1 MFKKLLIILIITL
14 ASFSFADYLRI
25 NDFKGI
31 DQKTSPEKLKSG
43 RCVDMTNLDFD
54 VQGSI
59 VTRKGITYNLTLNDN
74 IKNIDDANPN
84 AYILDDTINYG
95 GIIASYN
102 VNHYTNIGD
111 DIYLFG
117 EDNVKWDDDKG
128 NFSSPLGYSP
138 PEDQITLEVLD
149 VSGNVS
155 GLYSYAITYE
165 YGQDESN
172 PEYSQD
178 NYYTVA
184 FTNVVYAFEFDNSEK
199 FVLKQFR
206 DGYLAYKTIRVGDS
220 DMVDVQGNIYM
231 SGEII
236 WEHLVSRDLY
246 VVTKEDTAYRF
257 YVIDTDTCIEDLIAV
272 EYFGWAYS
280 NTAEGMTY
288 VGSIYG
294 LSPAYAYSAQ
304 SVVGGYRTP
313 SFFADSS
320 GFYAL
325 LVYWEQFRLYQ
336 LASGPY
342 ASGYFYNTYSIIKR
356 YDGINTPT
364 EASRKDRLNAD
375 YEVKSFYKDS
385 VGYPKLCD
393 DNVMW
398 RVYNLLS
405 TGESGTYVDTVVL
418 SGDPYISTTE
428 GLYNWDNPTGITIT
442 FDSVISLPD
451 SPILQRVD
459 NDIWYKISVDLTV
472 PAQETVTFGAFSL
485 SVDAVEIIAYNQ
497 QVSVSVPV
505 APDDATKVNI
515 YRQFEESG
523 FFYLDSVAIGN
534 THYIDNTLV
543 TDQSVIPL
551 DTDNNVPP
559 KSIDSEYMVAR
570 QFYLTS
576 EGIIWYSKIGKY
588 ESVPAFNYIPI
599 RTESGDSPVRII
611 SHFGGLL
618 VFFEQSIWYI
628 DLQNADPIYWV
639 PRKLNVDFG
648 SPYMFSIVKGKLPN
662 QQVGIFYIAGDKSVR
677 VLTGVG
683 SDQVQ
688 LFDNIYTDR
697 LSLPVEAILNDSDL
711 KESEVYMSYFE
722 YKLYVTVSDK
732 ILVWDSQLGE
742 WTKYELPI
750 DVRYIGNID
759 DNLVV
764 SEADDLYMFGYMDDD
779 AVFVYKDNLGNK
791 ENIINGTFVNATENW
806 SIYSCDTEVTDNVLY
821 ISADTTYSFGVA
833 QSHTILADKEY
844 VFSMKYD
851 IATGEVRVRDTY
863 LSLPVEGAY
872 NFDETITGN
881 GVFVSEFTAITSYSG
896 LTIGG
901 TITSNFSIS
910 NVSLKLKE
918 DNIIPIFWNYTTQVF
933 ADKYELYSDFDK
945 LWIRGEQESDAPIV
959 ISFNCNGNDSSY
971 SDYVNAT
978 LTGDATINT
987 DEHGLL
993 GAGGRDIQLNISGE
1007 DYIRVDDL
1015 SIRRSTR
1022 ED

>member
-1 MFKKLLIILIITL
+1 
-14 ASFSFADYLRI
+14 
-25 NDFKGI
+25 
-31 DQKTSPEKLKSG
+31 
-43 RCVDMTNLDFD
+43 
-54 VQGSI
+54 
-59 VTRKGITYNLTLNDN
+59 
-74 IKNIDDANPN
+74 
-84 AYILDDTINYG
+84 
-95 GIIASYN
+95 
-102 VNHYTNIGD
+102 
-111 DIYLFG
+111 
-117 EDNVKWDDDKG
+117 
-128 NFSSPLGYSP
+128 
-138 PEDQITLEVLD
+138 
-149 VSGNVS
+149 
-155 GLYSYAITYE
+155 
-165 YGQDESN
+165 
-172 PEYSQD
+172 
-178 NYYTVA
+178 
-184 FTNVVYAFEFDNSEK
+184 
-199 FVLKQFR
+199 
-206 DGYLAYKTIRVGDS
+206 
-220 DMVDVQGNIYM
+220 
-231 SGEII
+231 
-236 WEHLVSRDLY
+236 
-246 VVTKEDTAYRF
+246 
-257 YVIDTDTCIEDLIAV
+257 
-272 EYFGWAYS
+272 
-280 NTAEGMTY
+280 
-288 VGSIYG
+288 
-294 LSPAYAYSAQ
+294 
-304 SVVGGYRTP
+304 
-313 SFFADSS
+313 
-320 GFYAL
+320 
-325 LVYWEQFRLYQ
+325 
-336 LASGPY
+336 
-342 ASGYFYNTYSIIKR
+342 
-356 YDGINTPT
+356 
-364 EASRKDRLNAD
+364 
-375 YEVKSFYKDS
+375 
-385 VGYPKLCD
+385 
-393 DNVMW
+393 MW

-764 SEADDLYMFGYMDDD
+764 SEADDLYMFGYMDY
-779 AVFVYKDNLGNK
+779 VQGKLG
-791 ENIINGTFVNATENW
+791 GYGGSW
-806 SIYSCDTEVTDNVLY
+806 
-821 ISADTTYSFGVA
+821 
-833 QSHTILADKEY
+833 
-844 VFSMKYD
+844 
-851 IATGEVRVRDTY
+851 VRVY
-863 LSLPVEGAY
+863 W
-872 NFDETITGN
+872 
-881 GVFVSEFTAITSYSG
+881 
-896 LTIGG
+896 
-901 TITSNFSIS
+901 SN
-910 NVSLKLKE
+910 
-918 DNIIPIFWNYTTQVF
+918 
-933 ADKYELYSDFDK
+933 
-945 LWIRGEQESDAPIV
+945 
-959 ISFNCNGNDSSY
+959 
-971 SDYVNAT
+971 
-978 LTGDATINT
+978 
-987 DEHGLL
+987 
-993 GAGGRDIQLNISGE
+993 
-1007 DYIRVDDL
+1007 
-1015 SIRRSTR
+1015 
-1022 ED
+1022 